1 MIKGRNDMPPVK
13 MVLGNCYV
21 LGIVLGPGKTIVS
34 ERQLALKEIR
44 IVYS

>member
-1 MIKGRNDMPPVK
+1 MPPVK

-21 LGIVLGPGKTIVS
+21 LGIVLGPGTIVS